1 MWLFKVNRG
10 RLSVAALHLRKVF
23 FCLGSELYP
32 PFLLYPFLLTLVEET
47 VRLYFTTF
55 PVFRDQQLFVLSAE
69 VRTDFKNPRTQAAEH
84 ILCAIRKKYL
94 FALCVCEKKT
104 NPAMFILK
112 LNF

>member
-1 MWLFKVNRG
+1 MWPLCTTG
-10 RLSVAALHLRKVF
+10 RFF
-23 FCLGSELYP
+23 FCLDSELYP
-32 PFLLYPFLLTLVEET
+32 SSFLLTLVEET

-84 ILCAIRKKYL
+84 ILCAIRKTYL
-94 FALCVCEKKT
+94 FALCVCEKKKT
-104 NPAMFILK
+104 TPVMFILK